1 MSMTHSILTSSSI
14 AKPRRLDGNF
24 KILLLICVVIALPSA
39 ALVLL
44 LDGWV
49 RILFGVV
56 ILANIGV
63 LGLAYYG
70 SLDPARAAATP
81 DYPTEEH

>member
-1 MSMTHSILTSSSI
+1 MSMTHSLQTSSPA
-14 AKPRRLDGNF
+14 AKARRLDGNF
-24 KILLLICVVIALPSA
+24 KMLILICVVIALPSV

-49 RILFGVV
+49 RILFEVV
-56 ILANIGV
+56 ILANLGV

-70 SLDPARAAATP
+70 SLDPSRDGSDP
-81 DYPTEEH
+81 DYNTKG

>member
-1 MSMTHSILTSSSI
+1 MSMTHSILTSASV

-24 KILLLICVVIALPSA
+24 KMLLTICVVIALPSV

-49 RILFGVV
+49 RILFEVV
-56 ILANIGV
+56 ILANLAV

-70 SLDPARAAATP
+70 SLDPARIAAEP
-81 DYPTEEH
+81 EYPSQEQ

>member
-1 MSMTHSILTSSSI
+1 MSMTHSLQTSSSA
-14 AKPRRLDGNF
+14 AKPHGLDGNF
-24 KILLLICVVIALPSA
+24 KMLMLICAVIALPSV

-49 RILFGVV
+49 RILFEIV
-56 ILANIGV
+56 ILANLGV

-70 SLDPARAAATP
+70 SLDPARRQ
-81 DYPTEEH
+81 

>member
-1 MSMTHSILTSSSI
+1 MSMTHSVLTSASV
-14 AKPRRLDGNF
+14 AKPQRLDGNF
-24 KILLLICVVIALPSA
+24 KMLLTICIVIALPSV

-49 RILFGVV
+49 RILFEVV
-56 ILANIGV
+56 ILANLAV

-70 SLDPARAAATP
+70 SLDPARAAADP
-81 DYPTEEH
+81 DYPSQKQ

>member
-1 MSMTHSILTSSSI
+1 MTHSLLTSSSA

-24 KILLLICVVIALPSA
+24 KMLLLICVVIALPSV

-49 RILFGVV
+49 RILFEVV
-56 ILANIGV
+56 ILANFAV

-70 SLDPARAAATP
+70 SLDPAREGVEP
-81 DYPTEEH
+81 DYPPKD